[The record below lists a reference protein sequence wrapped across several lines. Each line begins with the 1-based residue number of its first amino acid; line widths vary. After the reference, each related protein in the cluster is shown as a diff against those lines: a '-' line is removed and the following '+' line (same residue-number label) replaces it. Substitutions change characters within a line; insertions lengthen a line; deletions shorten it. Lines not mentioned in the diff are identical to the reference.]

1 MIIVKYFANFGE
13 VFFSMGD
20 NVEECLDELYNITG
34 ELPNINNCRFFDVT
48 EFFVEQK
55 FIRK

>member
-1 MIIVKYFANFGE
+1 MIIFKYFGNFE
-13 VFFSMGD
+13 EEFFSMGD
-20 NVEECLDELYNITG
+20 NIEECLNELHNITG

-55 FIRK
+55 FTRK